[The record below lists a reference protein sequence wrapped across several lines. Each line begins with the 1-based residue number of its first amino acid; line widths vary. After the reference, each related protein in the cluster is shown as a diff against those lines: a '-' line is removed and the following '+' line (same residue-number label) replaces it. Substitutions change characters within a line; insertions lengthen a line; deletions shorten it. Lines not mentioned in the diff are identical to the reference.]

1 VALLFVFIGVWDVDF
16 TSRLKVVG
24 GSTVRRPR
32 LRPAGDRPTVAR
44 WVRVWPRQGEIFF
57 LLLRWK
63 RDRAHD
69 PSTNNN
75 KTGTTMH
82 SPLSSIDRKILLLLQ
97 HNADLSAAEVA
108 EKVELSQSPCWRR
121 INRMQEEGLIE
132 RKVALLNPKKLGLNM
147 TVFVNIKLSAHGR
160 SNLDEFERAV
170 VGYSEVLECHTM
182 AGESDYLLKVVAKDI
197 DSYERFLRDQLLQR
211 PHVQEAHSH
220 IAMSE
225 VKRTT
230 ELPLD

>member
-1 VALLFVFIGVWDVDF
+1 
-16 TSRLKVVG
+16 
-24 GSTVRRPR
+24 
-32 LRPAGDRPTVAR
+32 
-44 WVRVWPRQGEIFF
+44 
-57 LLLRWK
+57 
-63 RDRAHD
+63 
-69 PSTNNN
+69 
-75 KTGTTMH
+75 MH
-82 SPLSSIDRKILLLLQ
+82 NPLSPIDRKILRLLQ

-132 RKVALLNPKKLGLNM
+132 RKVALLNPRLLGFSI

-160 SNLDEFERAV
+160 NNLTEFEEAI
-170 VGYSEVLECHTM
+170 VGYPEVLECYTM
-182 AGESDYLLKVVAKDI
+182 AGGSDYLLKVVARDI
-197 DSYERFLRDQLLQR
+197 GSYERFLRDQLLQR
-211 PHVQEAHSH
+211 PHVLEAHSN

>member
-1 VALLFVFIGVWDVDF
+1 MQ
-16 TSRLKVVG
+16 
-24 GSTVRRPR
+24 ST
-32 LRPAGDRPTVAR
+32 
-44 WVRVWPRQGEIFF
+44 
-57 LLLRWK
+57 
-63 RDRAHD
+63 
-69 PSTNNN
+69 
-75 KTGTTMH
+75 
-82 SPLSSIDRKILLLLQ
+82 PLSSIDRKILLLLQ
-97 HNADLSAAEVA
+97 HNADLSAAEIA
-108 EKVELSQSPCWRR
+108 EMVELSQSPCWRR
-121 INRMQEEGLIE
+121 IHRMQEEGLIE
-132 RKVALLNPKKLGLNM
+132 RKVALLNPKKLGLYM

-170 VGYSEVLECHTM
+170 VGYPEVLECHTM
-182 AGESDYLLKVVAKDI
+182 AGESDYLLKVVARDI

>member
-1 VALLFVFIGVWDVDF
+1 VHERF
-16 TSRLKVVG
+16 
-24 GSTVRRPR
+24 
-32 LRPAGDRPTVAR
+32 
-44 WVRVWPRQGEIFF
+44 
-57 LLLRWK
+57 
-63 RDRAHD
+63 AH
-69 PSTNNN
+69 NN
-75 KTGTTMH
+75 KTGRNMQI
-82 SPLSSIDRKILLLLQ
+82 PLSSIDRKILLLLQ
-97 HNADLSAAEVA
+97 HNADLSAAEIA
-108 EKVELSQSPCWRR
+108 DKVELSQSPCWR
-121 INRMQEEGLIE
+121 

-160 SNLDEFERAV
+160 SNLDEFEQAV
-170 VGYSEVLECHTM
+170 VGYPEVLECHTM